1 MRRISNKSQR
11 TRFHWRRSPVC
22 TVAGLLILAA
32 TAAWGQQSPLVVGN
46 STAILDPIG
55 RPFKGEA
62 GRSNS
67 SGRVEIR
74 ETASGMIVPAT
85 QEQDLI
91 DLHNPL
97 VDTAYIGQGVIGPD
111 TGLFS
116 ITYVTNKVSNS
127 NATYYARVF
136 DWTTPAGSIYYVDS
150 APFAGKLSGTINPQF
165 GALTLTGPD
174 SDGDGLPD
182 AWELENG
189 LDDGIADTDGDGYDD
204 WFEVFHGDYLQMVEP
219 DQPLTIQINS
229 PTEGGAE
236 PYSVSWWT
244 IPVPNMSYHLQF
256 RPLLENEAAYSN
268 VWSGTATDHYLDVD
282 VHDWAGTNNPPK
294 GFFRVIVPYN
304 KP

>member
-1 MRRISNKSQR
+1 MRRISNKAQR
-11 TRFHWRRSPVC
+11 TRFHWQRSPVC

-62 GRSNS
+62 GSPDLL
-67 SGRVEIR
+67 GRVEIR
-74 ETASGMIVPAT
+74 ATASGGAIVPAT
-85 QEQDLI
+85 EEQGLI

-97 VDTAYIGQGVIGPD
+97 VTNAYIGQGMIGAD
-111 TGLFS
+111 SGMFS
-116 ITYVTNKVSNS
+116 VTFTESELSNLV
-127 NATYYARVF
+127 TYYARVF

-150 APFAGKLSGTINPQF
+150 APFAGMASGTINPEF

-174 SDGDGLPD
+174 RDGDGLPD

-189 LDDGIADTDGDGYDD
+189 LDDDNADTDGDGYDD

-236 PYSVSWWT
+236 PYSVSWQT

-268 VWSGTATDHYLDVD
+268 VWTGTATDHYLDVD

-294 GFFRVIVPYN
+294 GFFRVIVPYT